1 MTLRSSLQN
10 GICKILFH
18 LVQTENL
25 LLDSTLGNKM
35 IYSHILLLSDTVG
48 AVCGLSF
55 YGRVPPRI
63 QMDDIVSACQV
74 QPQTTS
80 LETDKENRTRKF
92 DTLKSQKS

>member
-1 MTLRSSLQN
+1 M
-10 GICKILFH
+10 
-18 LVQTENL
+18 QTENL

-48 AVCGLSF
+48 AVCGLLF

-80 LETDKENRTRKF
+80 LETDKENRTGSM
-92 DTLKSQKS
+92 LKVIDHHLSLLYRCTSVQIEMFNS